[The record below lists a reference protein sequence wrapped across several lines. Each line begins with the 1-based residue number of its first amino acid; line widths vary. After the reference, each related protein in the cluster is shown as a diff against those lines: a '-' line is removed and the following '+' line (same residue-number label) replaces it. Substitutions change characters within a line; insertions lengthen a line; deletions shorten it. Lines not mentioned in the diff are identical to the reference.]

1 MSENDVISAELVT
14 TPNVNALDVQERAN
28 IDLQIQTAKAYPRT
42 LTRFKEKAKELA
54 TYDEVTAESCIYRR
68 PVGKDKNGRQ
78 TFAEGMSVRLAEI
91 VFSCFGNLRAGSRVV
106 EQTETYVKAQG
117 VCHDLEN
124 NVYVTCEC
132 VESTV
137 DKYGK
142 PYPERMRVLT
152 AKVAA
157 AKAFRD
163 AIFKVVPRGVC
174 KPIEDEV
181 RKLLYGDAKSISK
194 RREIVKGWIKKLGI
208 DEERVYFH
216 LGVEGIDDIGE
227 KELEILT
234 GIKTSITEGETKI
247 DDAFPPINKN
257 AFERALDKQDK
268 TETPVSS
275 SIPVSSSV
283 SSDTV
288 VSSGGTIVMPNSSGS
303 VSVNPSSSSFVT
315 HGGSSSTFAPVP
327 PSPEEI
333 ELFK

>member
-1 MSENDVISAELVT
+1 MSDEVISAEIVT
-14 TPNVNALDVQERAN
+14 APNNNSLDVQERAN

-132 VESTV
+132 IESTV

-142 PYPERMRVLT
+142 PYPERMRVLI

-163 AIFKVVPRGVC
+163 AIFKVVPRGIC

-194 RREIVKGWIKKLGI
+194 RREVAKGWIKSLGI
-208 DEERVYFH
+208 DEERVYFQ
-216 LGVEGIDDIGE
+216 LGVGGIDDIGE

-234 GIKTSITEGETKI
+234 GIKTSIKDGDTKI
-247 DDAFPPINKN
+247 DDAFPPIKKN
-257 AFERALDKQDK
+257 AFERALDKQEN

-288 VSSGGTIVMPNSSGS
+288 VSSGGTVVMPSSNG
-303 VSVNPSSSSFVT
+303 VSGNPNSSSFVT
-315 HGGSSSTFAPVP
+315 SGGSSSTFAPVP

>member
-1 MSENDVISAELVT
+1 MSDEVISAEIVT
-14 TPNVNALDVQERAN
+14 APNNNSLDVQERAN

-68 PVGKDKNGRQ
+68 PVGKDKSGRQ

-106 EQTETYVKAQG
+106 EQTESYVKAQG

-132 VESTV
+132 IESTI
-137 DKYGK
+137 DKNGK
-142 PYPERMRVLT
+142 PYPERMRVLI

-163 AIFKVVPRGVC
+163 AIFKVVPRGIC

-194 RREIVKGWIKKLGI
+194 RREIAKGWIKSLGI
-208 DEERVYFH
+208 DEERVYFQ
-216 LGVEGIDDIGE
+216 LGVGGIDDIGE

-234 GIKTSITEGETKI
+234 GIKTSIKDGDTKI
-247 DDAFPPINKN
+247 DDAFPPIKKN

-288 VSSGGTIVMPNSSGS
+288 VSSGGTIVMPNSSGG
-303 VSVNPSSSSFVT
+303 VSVNPSSSSFIT
-315 HGGSSSTFAPVP
+315 SGGSSSTFAPVP
-327 PSPEEI
+327 PSPDEI